1 VLWAAPAA
9 TTGIT
14 NWTSVELSNLP
25 ANGARVGA
33 SGVVV
38 GTHVLLLGG
47 ADASGAYSAGALSA
61 GTSPKAP
68 VFRVGLFGLTV
79 PGLALQGEV
88 GQQIGFL
95 SAAGAWTLNFV
106 LLLGAAVAYGQRER
120 FRAWVG
126 AKLGRKG
133 ASTR

>member
-1 VLWAAPAA
+1 MIRGRESGFLAAR
-9 TTGIT
+9 
-14 NWTSVELSNLP
+14 TSAFP
-25 ANGARVGA
+25 IRAA
-33 SGVVV
+33 SGRPGVARAAVFSE
-38 GTHVLLLGG
+38 TLMKTPQRILALLFPMLLVP
-47 ADASGAYSAGALSA
+47 ALRA
-61 GTSPKAP
+61 AEI
-68 VFRVGLFGLTV
+68 RVGLFGLTV

-106 LLLGAAVAYGQRER
+106 IMLGAAVAYGQRER

-133 ASTR
+133 ASAR

>member
-1 VLWAAPAA
+1 
-9 TTGIT
+9 
-14 NWTSVELSNLP
+14 
-25 ANGARVGA
+25 
-33 SGVVV
+33 V

-47 ADASGAYSAGALSA
+47 ADSAGGYTSGALSA

-68 VFRVGLFGLTV
+68 VFRAGLVGLTV

-120 FRAWVG
+120 FRAWVS

-133 ASTR
+133 ASSR

>member
-1 VLWAAPAA
+1 
-9 TTGIT
+9 
-14 NWTSVELSNLP
+14 VELSNLP
-25 ANGARVGA
+25 ADAARVGA
-33 SGVVV
+33 RGVVV

-47 ADASGAYSAGALSA
+47 ADSAGAYTSGALSA

-68 VFRVGLFGLTV
+68 VFRAGLFGLTV

-88 GQQIGFL
+88 GQQIGYL

-120 FRAWVG
+120 FRAWIG

-133 ASTR
+133 ASAR